1 MRSLLSVIAFAACTA
16 AKLVTLEPTY
26 TTGEPIAIVWIQGAL
41 CDNAEYT
48 EIAQAVQAEGAMN
61 GQSIWV
67 GLPSFISGSP
77 DPVTLPGKVTST
89 VESLRK
95 MGFTGDNIVMAGH
108 SLGGVMSQSYTET
121 HADTIKAQVL
131 MGSVLTREKHS
142 INTDG
147 TTQINYEVPTMAVTG
162 SKDGLMRISR
172 VAESYWHSNININ
185 AAQSQIFPTV
195 AFEGVSHAQFLS
207 GTPPI
212 NVRNKD
218 LVPDVTY
225 EQAHQ
230 MTAEAMVQFFDQ
242 IIVGNKQSLDMA
254 ASYTVLKPMVDALE
268 MEGYYYSKPACNN
281 KPYLVN
287 PDDITC
293 LHGSPWNAENSERMM
308 GGSLPG
314 TNMTI
319 NSNDNFHDVQEVN
332 PVHLSEIDSTCS
344 EDSNNCVL
352 DIITVT
358 QNYYGDFDK
367 MDTGYHPQAASE
379 MKSKMSSRQAVQ
391 QAGGN
396 AKADFTEEDEDGN
409 RCADINDYS
418 IQWAYERLSKEAK
431 SNYD

>member
-1 MRSLLSVIAFAACTA
+1 M
-16 AKLVTLEPTY
+16 
-26 TTGEPIAIVWIQGAL
+26 
-41 CDNAEYT
+41 
-48 EIAQAVQAEGAMN
+48 QAEGALN

-77 DPVTLPGKVTST
+77 DPVTLPGKVDST

-95 MGFTGDNIVMAGH
+95 LGFSGDNIVMAGH
-108 SLGGVMSQSYTET
+108 SLGGVMAQGYTES

-142 INTDG
+142 INADG
-147 TTQINYEVPTMAVTG
+147 TTQINYDTPTMAVTG

-254 ASYTVLKPMVDALE
+254 ASYAVLKPMVDALE
-268 MEGYYYSKPACNN
+268 MEGYYYTKPACNN

-293 LHGSPWNAENSERMM
+293 LHGSPWNAANSQRMM

-314 TNMTI
+314 TNMTV

-332 PVHLSEIDSTCS
+332 PVHLSEIDSTCTA
-344 EDSNNCVL
+344 DSKNCVL

-358 QNYYGDFDK
+358 QNYYDDFDA

-379 MKSKMSSRQAVQ
+379 MKSKMSSR
-391 QAGGN
+391 
-396 AKADFTEEDEDGN
+396 
-409 RCADINDYS
+409 
-418 IQWAYERLSKEAK
+418 
-431 SNYD
+431 